1 MRADSPRW
9 REVSA
14 SEFAHEREGLAH
26 VRELLPDRKPFRAWS
41 NFEFRDLAGKWHEVD
56 LLVLGEL
63 RLHLVELKHYYGT
76 ITGTAYRWQR
86 NGRSEETPLL
96 LAERKAKRLR
106 SVIQKALKELAP
118 GLSSDDV
125 PYVQHSVFLHHEE
138 GRCALPES
146 DKSDLFGRDDVP
158 RERSGLASIA
168 SRLLEPVRGR
178 QPGLVAQDDLLVKLF
193 DSIGFTLRRERE
205 VGSWR
210 LTGPV
215 TAEGEGWQDWPAEH
229 RLAHAQTA
237 RIRFF
242 VSRPGAS
249 QAELRARSQLVAR
262 EYELTRELHHDGLL
276 VPKDMVDDELGVG
289 LVYDSDERWRPLDL
303 WLADNPARLS
313 IGQQVAM
320 IRRIAEALGYAHRNH
335 VVHRGLWPRAIAVDD
350 RGDEPQVKL
359 GDWRAAGLDD
369 PAAGSRSTR
378 GSATRV
384 FKLLDENAVAD
395 AQGADAY
402 VAPEGRWDPDADRVR
417 LDVFA
422 LGAVA
427 YHVVAG
433 RAPAANATELRA
445 RVQRENGLDLAG
457 DVSEVPAVLRRVVL
471 DATRPVVSERLAD
484 VNAFLDGLGEVEA
497 RLTVPG
503 TVVEVDPLEAPPG
516 TLLGDRYE
524 LVRRMG
530 SGSTAVGLLVRD
542 RDAGGEERVLKVA
555 LDDSAVRRLENEA
568 DTLRALR
575 GQPHPRLVRMVED
588 GVVQV
593 GDRKALVL
601 ESAGPQTLAD
611 VLHER
616 SRLSLDLLER
626 WGDDLL
632 AALVDLDKT
641 GIDHRD
647 IKPANLGVREER
659 RTGEN
664 RAKHLVLFDFSLA
677 RSAAES
683 VEVGTPQYRDPFLGI
698 GTRRRWDSAAE
709 RYAVAVTLHEMAT
722 GRLPRFGDGQS
733 DPAAI
738 IDEATVDAG
747 WFDPALAGDLV
758 AFFRRALR
766 RDAGERHHTAT
777 EMAAEWRNI
786 FTTRTTTAPEDA
798 DRLAAAATPETQLAE
813 AGLSA
818 RALSAVEPLNVN
830 TVGDLV
836 RVDPARLSRLPGV
849 SVVTRGEVRAR
860 AKEWRERFPELR
872 GAPEPRVPASA
883 ADGPL
888 ADPVATAES
897 LVKASGTRRATTR
910 RRAAAVLLGLDGD
923 VAGFGTHADFT
934 SALDVAT
941 PAAVSISLGNVQ
953 DAWASDESA
962 CETLDTVCTLA
973 RDILAGL
980 GGLATSD
987 ALVTELAR
995 RGAGD
1000 EPDERTRRVVEGLSR
1015 AALDRADNA
1024 VRGGDDRAQIWRR
1037 RRRRDGRVLLALA
1050 PALLD
1055 VADGLIERAEKLVA
1069 NADAVGDDL
1078 VPVSQAADVL
1088 RPLWPR
1094 DDDGDVPAIDDA
1106 PLVRLAARLSGRV
1119 GASRRGELHSRD
1131 LAPEAAV
1138 GLALGG
1144 LDSSQRLT
1152 PDDIAAWV
1160 RARFP
1165 DLPPMPGRPRLDD
1178 VLRAAGLEMRW
1189 DGTGYAALT
1198 RQRDTT
1204 GLASKSSIPIVRP
1217 RYAVGED
1224 AQLRDSIGQRS
1235 YLAIGV
1241 PGRRYDRCRDE
1252 LVSRYGAAV
1261 VDVTAI
1267 LVRDL
1272 HAQAAAASIAWDE
1285 VEAADAAE
1293 RGSRPAQGLAALVRR
1308 AVPAVENA
1316 IAEAADGAAEGTRPV
1331 LVVEAAPLARY
1342 GHTDVLARLAD
1353 ITVSRRQA
1361 VWLLLPS
1368 DGSRTL
1374 DRVPVPLAHGGQ
1386 FVRLGED
1393 WLTAEVAEGEPT

>member
-9 REVSA
+9 REVTA

-26 VRELLPDRKPFRAWS
+26 VRGLLPDRKPFRAWS
-41 NFEFRDLAGKWHEVD
+41 NFEFRDQHGKWHEVD
-56 LLVLGEL
+56 LLVLGES
-63 RLHLVELKHYYGT
+63 RLHLVELKSYSGT
-76 ITGTAYRWQR
+76 ITGTAYQWQR
-86 NGRSEETPLL
+86 KRHSQETPLL

-106 SVIQKALKELAP
+106 SVIQDKLNELAP
-118 GLSSDDV
+118 GQSRRDV
-125 PYVQHSVFLHHEE
+125 PYIQHCILLHHKD
-138 GRCALPES
+138 GHCALPGS

-158 RERSGLASIA
+158 REHSGLPSIA
-168 SRLLEPVRGR
+168 SRLLEPVRGQ
-178 QPGLVAQDDLLVKLF
+178 QPGLIAQDDLLVKLF

-215 TAEGEGWQDWPAEH
+215 TAEGDGWQDWPAEH

-242 VSRPGAS
+242 VSRQGAS

-262 EYELTRELHHDGLL
+262 EYELTRELHHGGLL

-289 LVYDSDERWRPLDL
+289 LVYDSDEHWRPLDM
-303 WLADNPARLS
+303 WLADNPASLS
-313 IGQQVAM
+313 IGQQVGM
-320 IRRIAEALGYAHRNH
+320 IRRIAETLGYAHRNH

-350 RGDEPQVKL
+350 RGDEPRVKL
-359 GDWRAAGLDD
+359 GDWQAAGLDD
-369 PAAGSRSTR
+369 PAAGSRPTR

-384 FKLLDENAVAD
+384 FKLLDENAVSD
-395 AQGADAY
+395 TQGADAY

-427 YHVVAG
+427 YHIVAG
-433 RAPAANATELRA
+433 RAPAVNATELRA
-445 RVQRENGLDLAG
+445 RVQRDNGLDLAG
-457 DVSEVPAVLRRVVL
+457 DMSEVPAVLRRVVL

-503 TVVEVDPLEAPPG
+503 TVVEVDPLEARPG

-542 RDAGGEERVLKVA
+542 RDASDEERVLKVA

-568 DTLRALR
+568 ETLRALR
-575 GQPHPRLVRMVED
+575 EQPHPRLVRMVED

-593 GDRKALVL
+593 GHRKALVL

-647 IKPANLGVREER
+647 IKPANLGVREQR
-659 RTGEN
+659 GD

-683 VEVGTPQYRDPFLGI
+683 VEVGTPQYRDPFLGT

-738 IDEATVDAG
+738 TDEATVDAG

-766 RDAGERHHTAT
+766 RNAGERHHTAT
-777 EMAAEWRNI
+777 EMAAEWRSI

-798 DRLAAAATPETQLAE
+798 DRLAAAVTSETSLAE

-818 RALSAVEPLNVN
+818 RALSAVEPLKVN

-860 AKEWRERFPELR
+860 AKEWRERFSELR
-872 GAPEPRVPASA
+872 GAPAPRVPASP

-888 ADPVATAES
+888 AGPVATAEA
-897 LVKASGTRRATTR
+897 LVEASGARRATTR

-923 VAGFGTHADFT
+923 VAGFATHADFT

-953 DAWASDESA
+953 DAWAADEAA
-962 CETLDTVCTLA
+962 CEMLDTICALA
-973 RDILAGL
+973 RDTLAGM
-980 GGLATSD
+980 GGLAMSD

-1000 EPDERTRRVVEGLSR
+1000 EPDERARRVVEGLSR

-1024 VRGGDDRAQIWRR
+1024 VRGGDDRPQIWRR

-1055 VADGLIERAEKLVA
+1055 VADGLIERAEKLVQD
-1069 NADAVGDDL
+1069 ADAVGDDL

-1131 LAPEAAV
+1131 LAPDVAV

-1165 DLPPMPGRPRLDD
+1165 ELPPIPGRPRLDD

-1189 DGTGYAALT
+1189 DGTAYAALT
-1198 RQRDTT
+1198 RERDTT
-1204 GLASKSSIPIVRP
+1204 GLASKSSIPMVRP
-1217 RYAVGED
+1217 RYAAGED
-1224 AQLRDSIGQRS
+1224 ARLRESVGERS

-1252 LVSRYGAAV
+1252 LVARYDAAV
-1261 VDVTAI
+1261 VDVTGV
-1267 LVRDL
+1267 LVAELR
-1272 HAQAAAASIAWDE
+1272 AQATAAGIAWDE
-1285 VEAADAAE
+1285 VTAADAKE
-1293 RGSRPAQGLAALVRR
+1293 PGSRPAQGLATLVRR
-1308 AVPAVENA
+1308 AVPAVERA
-1316 IAEAADGAAEGTRPV
+1316 IAEAADGAAEGTCPV

-1353 ITVSRRQA
+1353 ITVRRRQA

-1386 FVRLGED
+1386 FVQLGED
-1393 WLTAEVAEGEPT
+1393 WLSAAPAEGEPT